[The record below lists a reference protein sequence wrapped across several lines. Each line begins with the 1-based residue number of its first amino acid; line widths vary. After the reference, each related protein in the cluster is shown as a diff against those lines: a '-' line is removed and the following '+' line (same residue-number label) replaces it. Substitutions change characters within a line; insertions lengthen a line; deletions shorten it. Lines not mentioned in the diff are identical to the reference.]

1 MNEFVNLNS
10 RTKDIEIKTKIQ
22 GKEVKGTFTV
32 KFPSILDTIDIEV
45 NLAKVLKDAD
55 LKTISNMGY
64 TLAASV
70 CYLNKLLVK
79 TPDWFDM
86 NKVDNPD
93 LIYELYAKAREFEN
107 SFRKQN
113 GEDEPR
119 GDSPKSDSE
128 EVTESEQDS

>member
-10 RTKDIEIKTKIQ
+10 RTTDIEIKTKIQ
-22 GKEVKGTFTV
+22 GEEVKGTFTV

-55 LKTISNMGY
+55 LNTISKMGY

-70 CYLNKLLVK
+70 CYLDKLLVK
-79 TPDWFDM
+79 SPDWFDM
-86 NKVDNPD
+86 DKVDNPD
-93 LIYELYAKAREFEN
+93 LIYELYTKAKEFEN

-113 GEDEPR
+113 GEDESR
-119 GDSPKSDSE
+119 GDSPKSDDK
-128 EVTESEQDS
+128 EVADSEQDS